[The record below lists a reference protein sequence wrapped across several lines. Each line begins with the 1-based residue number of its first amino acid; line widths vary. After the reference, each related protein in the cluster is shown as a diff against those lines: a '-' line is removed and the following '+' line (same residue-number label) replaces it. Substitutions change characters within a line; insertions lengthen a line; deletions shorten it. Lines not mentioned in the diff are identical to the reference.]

1 VTCEDTILGTDE
13 CNYEPNL
20 ESIDTEEKRLAGCE
34 ENVQN
39 WMTDFVSDAEYL
51 DTEWDEESEG

>member
-1 VTCEDTILGTDE
+1 LETDE

-34 ENVQN
+34 ENVQ
-39 WMTDFVSDAEYL
+39 
-51 DTEWDEESEG
+51 